1 MFTRLILAFIT
12 VAFAA
17 SVHAQGRPLPGRDY
31 VELPTAQPTET
42 GAKIEIVEFFWYRC
56 PHCHALES
64 TLTPWVKKLPA
75 DAQFRLVPAIFN
87 DEWALDARVFYALEA
102 TGNLERLH
110 SSLLD
115 AIHKQGGANL
125 KGQTYMKWVSDWLVK
140 QGVDISKYD
149 AALRSFTVES
159 KIKRAA
165 QIAQA
170 YRLEGVPALAVQGK
184 YVISGDARTM
194 FGVADFLIGEARRTG
209 SKKPPTK

>member
-1 MFTRLILAFIT
+1 MLTRLILAFIA
-12 VAFAA
+12 VAF
-17 SVHAQGRPLPGRDY
+17 SVSVQAQGRPLPGRDY

-56 PHCHALES
+56 PHCQALDPA
-64 TLTPWVKKLPA
+64 LTPWVKKLPA

-102 TGNLERLH
+102 TGNLDRLH
-110 SSLLD
+110 HALLD
-115 AIHKQGGANL
+115 AVHKQGGANL
-125 KGQTYMKWVSDWLVK
+125 KGQTYMKWVSDWLAK
-140 QGVDISKYD
+140 QDVNISKYD

-194 FGVADFLIGEARRTG
+194 LNVADFLIGESRRAG
-209 SKKPPTK
+209 SKKPPAK

>member
-1 MFTRLILAFIT
+1 MVARLILAFIT
-12 VAFAA
+12 VAFTA
-17 SVHAQGRPLPGRDY
+17 SVHAQGRPLAGRDY

-56 PHCHALES
+56 PHCHALELV
-64 TLTPWVKKLPA
+64 LTPWVNKLPA

-102 TGNLERLH
+102 IGNLERLH
-110 SSLLD
+110 HALLD

-209 SKKPPTK
+209 SKKPPAK